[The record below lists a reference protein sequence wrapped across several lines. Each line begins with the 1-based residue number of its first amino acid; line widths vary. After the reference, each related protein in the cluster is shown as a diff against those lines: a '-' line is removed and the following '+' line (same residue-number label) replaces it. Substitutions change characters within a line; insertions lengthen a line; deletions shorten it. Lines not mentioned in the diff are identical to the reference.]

1 MRYVAVSLF
10 FFLPAALAE
19 AARFADPGPVEQE
32 IAAHAKSFVG
42 VAFPDEPDGQAAFV
56 QFVKTA
62 RTVALGAPAHAALRA
77 KLAGFEANPGIGPH
91 SAGITR
97 EELAPLL
104 RAYIRLRYHDDA
116 AWSLPRLVKVPTFRG
131 DVPNRENPEFS
142 EASKFLSE
150 LSARLKLKFRDLEGS
165 FLEISLGGGEPPLGV
180 VGHVDVV
187 PAEAEG
193 WKYPPFD
200 GTIAEGFV
208 WGRGSADDKGAVVSA
223 IYALAALREARV
235 KLRNRIV
242 ILIGTAEES
251 TWEDVDYLF
260 RRYSPPPLNVVVDA
274 EFPVV
279 YGEKGVMGMR
289 ISTPVKESER
299 IGAAWEIAGVS
310 GGVQATIVPDRA
322 EVLLRPVQKGR
333 EAALKEVADLARRF
347 GEAHKK
353 ARVSISVGADN
364 IEVRFGGV
372 AAHSMDPGLGHNAIA
387 DMIEFIA
394 GSLGVPAGGRGC
406 MMRFLREHV
415 GFKTDGSGL
424 GLSRRHP
431 LLGATT
437 VNLGTWAETNGTA
450 TTALNV
456 RFPLGLGLDDIK
468 GAVERRLKKFNERT
482 GCALSSTARGMP
494 PILADV
500 NSELVRTL
508 VYSFNSSTGIAAEP
522 VTTGGTSYAKV
533 FPNAVAFGPLMPGQE
548 KLDHAQNER
557 FPTDQLTRNAGI
569 FATAM
574 LLLAG
579 QP

>member
-1 MRYVAVSLF
+1 MKYIAPSLIV
-10 FFLPAALAE
+10 LLSSGTAWAAQ
-19 AARFADPGPVEQE
+19 FSDPGPVEQE
-32 IAAHAKSFVG
+32 ITAQAKSFNG

-56 QFVKTA
+56 RFVQTA
-62 RTVALGAPAHAALRA
+62 RTLALTAPGHAALRA
-77 KLAGFEANPGIGPH
+77 KLAGFEANPNIGPH

-116 AWSLPRLVKVPTFRG
+116 AWSLSRLVKFRTYKG
-131 DVPNRENPEFS
+131 EVPNRENPEFA

-150 LSARLKLKFRDLEGS
+150 LSARLKLKFKDLEGN
-165 FLEISLGGGEPPLGV
+165 FFEISLAGGEPPLGI

-208 WGRGSADDKGAVVSA
+208 WGRGSADDKGAVISA
-223 IYALAALREARV
+223 IYGLAALREARV
-235 KLRNRIV
+235 RLRNRIV

-260 RRYSPPPLNVVVDA
+260 RRYSPPPLNVIVDA

-279 YGEKGVMGMR
+279 YGEKGVMGVR
-289 ISTPVKESER
+289 VSTAVKEAER
-299 IGAAWEIAGVS
+299 VGAAWEVAGVS

-322 EVLLRPVQKGR
+322 EVRLKSVQKGR
-333 EAALKEVADLARRF
+333 EAALKEVAELARRF
-347 GEAHKK
+347 GETHKK
-353 ARVSISVGADN
+353 SRVSISVGAEN

-387 DMIEFIA
+387 DMVEFVT
-394 GSLGVPAGGRGC
+394 GLLGVPAGGRGC
-406 MMRFLREHV
+406 MMRFLREHI
-415 GFKTDGSGL
+415 GFKTDGAGL
-424 GLSRRHP
+424 GVNRRHP

-437 VNLGTWAETNGTA
+437 VNLGTWSETNGSATA
-450 TTALNV
+450 AINI
-456 RFPLGLGLDDIK
+456 RFPVGLGLDDIK
-468 GAVERRLKKFNERT
+468 SAVERRIKKFNERT

-500 NSELVRTL
+500 NSDLVRTL

-548 KLDHAQNER
+548 KLDHAANER